1 MKKEV
6 IELVETQEY
15 FQLTINVD
23 SSRIP
28 AALLI
33 EFLRNTDKM
42 FKSIN
47 DTLNEKYAIGYKDLT
62 LEIEPFEE
70 GSFEIPCWIK
80 KIAKNRVIENA
91 AGSFLGGMA
100 LLLLSNQIN
109 KKDIETDNG
118 TVSVEMTEL
127 LKNRST
133 ADSVSCIAGLAVHN
147 DKINDL
153 SITYEKPDGSQEQVR
168 IEKKTLSDVAL
179 LNPEEEESTFTQSNV
194 RLEIVSPVLT
204 SEPASWKVKVN
215 GQDSFFA
222 RMEDTDFLEIMEAKK
237 IAFAKGDS
245 IVADI
250 EVIYAEK
257 GVGIRPKHYIKK
269 VHSFPQYRRIS
280 RAKVAEQ
287 DLFDN
292 EGDGPTKQ

>member
-1 MKKEV
+1 MKKDKL
-6 IELVETQEY
+6 ELVETQEF

-23 SSRIP
+23 SRRIP

-47 DTLNEKYAIGYKDLT
+47 YTLNERYAIGYKDLT

-80 KIAKNRVIENA
+80 KIAKNRLFENA

-109 KKDIETDNG
+109 KKEIETDNG
-118 TVSVEMTEL
+118 TISVEMSEL

-133 ADSVSCIAGLAVHN
+133 ADSVGCIAGMAVHN
-147 DKINDL
+147 DKIKDL

-179 LNPEEEESTFTQSNV
+179 LNPDEDESILIQTNV

-204 SEPASWKVKVN
+204 SEPAAWKVKAN
-215 GQDSFFA
+215 GQTPFYA
-222 RMEDTDFLEIMEAKK
+222 RMEDADFLETMEAKK

-250 EVIYAEK
+250 EVIYAEN
-257 GVGIRPKHYIKK
+257 GVGIRPKHYIRK
-269 VHSFPQYRRIS
+269 VHSFPQYRRIT
-280 RAKVAEQ
+280 RTKITEQ

-292 EGDGPTKQ
+292 EEEEASK

>member
-1 MKKEV
+1 MKKDRN
-6 IELVETQEY
+6 ELIETQEY

-23 SSRIP
+23 GSRIP

-33 EFLRNTDKM
+33 EFLRNTEKM

-47 DTLNEKYAIGYKDLT
+47 CTLNEKYALGYNDLT

-80 KIAKNRVIENA
+80 KIAKNRMIGNA
-91 AGSFLGGMA
+91 ASNFLGGMA
-100 LLLLSNQIN
+100 LLLLTNQLN
-109 KKDIETDNG
+109 KKEIETENG
-118 TVSVEMTEL
+118 SISVEMTEL
-127 LKNRST
+127 LNNRST
-133 ADSVSCIAGLAVHN
+133 ADSVSCIAALAVHN
-147 DKINDL
+147 DNIKDL
-153 SITYEKPDGSQEQVR
+153 SVTYEKPDGSQEKVK
-168 IEKKTLSDVAL
+168 IEKNILSDVAL
-179 LNPEEEESTFTQSNV
+179 QNLEEEELTYTQSNV

-204 SEPASWKVKVN
+204 SEPASWRVKVN
-215 GQDSFFA
+215 GQAPFYA
-222 RMEDTDFLEIMEAKK
+222 RMEDEDFLETMEAKK

-250 EVIYAEK
+250 VVVYTEN
-257 GVGIRPKHYIKK
+257 GVGIRPKHFIRK

-280 RAKVAEQ
+280 RTKVTEQ

-292 EGDGPTKQ
+292 EGDVPTKQ